1 MNLVPYTQLPNIVKS
16 IAIVYVVSSYNSSE
30 SIDIS
35 SEFIIVKSVAA
46 TLVSPMTATAAS
58 F

>member
-16 IAIVYVVSSYNSSE
+16 IAIVYVVSSYNSSD

-46 TLVSPMTATAAS
+46 TLVSPMIATAAS